1 MFTVVETAEIGRAG
15 DVCLS
20 VPTGSNRGDIPGDD
34 DLWPNTKVD
43 NRPAVAVWLS
53 GNFLCTEL
61 SQTNRAG

>member
-1 MFTVVETAEIGRAG
+1 MIETAGIGTAG

-34 DLWPNTKVD
+34 DLWPNTKVN

-53 GNFLCTEL
+53 GNFLCTETN
-61 SQTNRAG
+61 QTNSAN